1 MFKCDDCQHPA
12 ESHMMATL
20 AEAGA
25 PTEEIQ
31 KARAL
36 GISWVTIFAVLMA
49 NIGPGIAAALKA
61 LIDAFLA
68 KPPQSK

>member
-1 MFKCDDCQHPA
+1 MFKTDCTEHPA
-12 ESHMMATL
+12 EAHMMATL
-20 AEAGA
+20 AESGA
-25 PTEEIQ
+25 PTEEIK

-36 GISWVTIFAVLMA
+36 GISWATIFAVLMA

-68 KPPQSK
+68 KPPSK